1 MDAPAEAREESGEEP
16 DAALPTQ
23 EPVAPAEV
31 VIPQKVA
38 SFLVQTWKNVEAKAT
53 DRTRTFFGSLRDVR
67 YEMLQR
73 RRCVHD
79 IIYKHL
85 VAHDTRQTL
94 FEDFRDSFN
103 EVKWENRLDPDY
115 INELN
120 LRALE
125 LGKSIWELCDKR
137 KDACAAIL
145 KKFVMDGEV
154 GLNVH
159 LCEVEGAAVLQSEY
173 EKFVVSVHVLQDYC
187 KAVTNYDSHT
197 AMFNELEE
205 CLEPVVPSLTASAEA
220 GNGGKK
226 SR

>member
-1 MDAPAEAREESGEEP
+1 MWSYVTHA
-16 DAALPTQ
+16 
-23 EPVAPAEV
+23 
-31 VIPQKVA
+31 
-38 SFLVQTWKNVEAKAT
+38 
-53 DRTRTFFGSLRDVR
+53 
-67 YEMLQR
+67 
-73 RRCVHD
+73 
-79 IIYKHL
+79 
-85 VAHDTRQTL
+85 
-94 FEDFRDSFN
+94 
-103 EVKWENRLDPDY
+103 
-115 INELN
+115 
-120 LRALE
+120 
-125 LGKSIWELCDKR
+125 

-159 LCEVEGAAVLQSEY
+159 LCEVEGAAVIQSEY

-226 SR
+226 ADKKAPAKGAKGAADVAVASREVFPQILLPIESMRSLPGPKEEEEEDPKAKERNLLRQRWG